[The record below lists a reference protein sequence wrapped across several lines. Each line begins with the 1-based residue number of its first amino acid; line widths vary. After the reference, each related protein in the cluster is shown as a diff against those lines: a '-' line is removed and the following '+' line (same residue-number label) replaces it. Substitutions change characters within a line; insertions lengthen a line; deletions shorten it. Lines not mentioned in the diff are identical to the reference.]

1 MRMHTFPG
9 QVVAVFT
16 PSPCAS
22 ERARARET
30 GQCNA
35 GHLRRGPLLAC
46 AVAVTMLVNCT
57 SSDRSAISTTRPEND
72 PTQLRTIR
80 PQLILFDASGDES
93 WDLYAVSIDG
103 SGLVRLTD
111 EPAPDFD
118 GTCSPDGTRI
128 AYRSERDGNPE
139 IYVMNADGSGE
150 LDLTNDP
157 ATDYSPS
164 WSPDGTQLAF
174 ASDRAGGTAND
185 IYVMNGDGTDVRRVT
200 DSPAIEEYPTW
211 SPDGNRIAFANE
223 STGEIWIVYVDGSG
237 LRNLSSPV
245 GDGTRDDGPA
255 WSPDG
260 THIAFSSGPEHGRK
274 DVYVMDVDGS
284 HRTRLTASGGAS
296 PSWSPDG
303 ERIAYSWGSIYLMNR
318 DGSATVRMAVED
330 LGELNLPDWC

>member
-157 ATDYSPS
+157 ATDPIGRGA
-164 WSPDGTQLAF
+164 P
-174 ASDRAGGTAND
+174 
-185 IYVMNGDGTDVRRVT
+185 
-200 DSPAIEEYPTW
+200 PTT
-211 SPDGNRIAFANE
+211 
-223 STGEIWIVYVDGSG
+223 STS
-237 LRNLSSPV
+237 
-245 GDGTRDDGPA
+245 
-255 WSPDG
+255 
-260 THIAFSSGPEHGRK
+260 
-274 DVYVMDVDGS
+274 
-284 HRTRLTASGGAS
+284 
-296 PSWSPDG
+296 
-303 ERIAYSWGSIYLMNR
+303 
-318 DGSATVRMAVED
+318 
-330 LGELNLPDWC
+330 